1 MNKIILILLLTIF
14 VCLAV
19 AEERELQ
26 EISLDKL
33 MSDYLPEYKI
43 EQQIQLEG
51 EGRDFAVAKESGE
64 IVAVTEIGSNYKV
77 YYFNKESNLKWE
89 KEFFGKGYEINCLI
103 SDNGT
108 AIVITSYISEFTT
121 NTVLDNLGNI
131 LFKKK
136 LKAIELKP
144 SPDGKF
150 FFEKISML
158 SNRKKGIYIY
168 DRKGKTIQLS
178 GFDFKD
184 EKNIRLEFLNNKQI
198 ISYMDTKFV
207 FFKFDEGYLE
217 QKWSYDLS
225 EKQDF
230 DEFFQKS
237 VVYSSEYIIIKGMI
251 ANSNS
256 FVFDYFGNLEYKDKS
271 YQSASFINNKAL
283 GKN

>member
-136 LKAIELKP
+136 LKAIE
-144 SPDGKF
+144 PDV
-150 FFEKISML
+150 
-158 SNRKKGIYIY
+158 
-168 DRKGKTIQLS
+168 
-178 GFDFKD
+178 
-184 EKNIRLEFLNNKQI
+184 I
-198 ISYMDTKFV
+198 INQS
-207 FFKFDEGYLE
+207 
-217 QKWSYDLS
+217 QS
-225 EKQDF
+225 
-230 DEFFQKS
+230 
-237 VVYSSEYIIIKGMI
+237 IIKKPL
-251 ANSNS
+251 
-256 FVFDYFGNLEYKDKS
+256 LEIPK
-271 YQSASFINNKAL
+271 IGVLNRHNAL
-283 GKN
+283 LPKNRGRLTPF